1 MPWEKS
7 FDESEVVE
15 RAMKVFWQKGYAAT
29 SISDITNATGI
40 QRGSLYNAFDGKHDL
55 FVRGLLKYGDDR
67 RAVKLQMLAAVDDP
81 REAITMFFE
90 SLVKSS
96 LADPDKKGCLL
107 FNTALEYSTHQ
118 DDVQQHVS
126 AGIQDVVEFF
136 KGRINQGKELGVI
149 SDSVDT
155 ASTANALIAL
165 VVGLRVLGRG
175 AFGKTALQ
183 QVAKQA
189 LALIS

>member
-1 MPWEKS
+1 M
-7 FDESEVVE
+7 
-15 RAMKVFWQKGYAAT
+15 
-29 SISDITNATGI
+29 
-40 QRGSLYNAFDGKHDL
+40 
-55 FVRGLLKYGDDR
+55 
-67 RAVKLQMLAAVDDP
+67 
-81 REAITMFFE
+81 
-90 SLVKSS
+90 
-96 LADPDKKGCLL
+96 
-107 FNTALEYSTHQ
+107 
-118 DDVQQHVS
+118 
-126 AGIQDVVEFF
+126 VEFF

-155 ASTANALIAL
+155 VSTANALIAL